1 MTRNKLLLAIDTQI
15 DFIAQHAALPVPGA
29 DQIVGPGI
37 TFLQNLD
44 RDQYAAALFTYDTH
58 SEKAYIGSP
67 ENLGDEAAGAPGFP
81 IHCIKGTVGW
91 ENVFLNDV
99 TQPLWNPPTS
109 AYLPPVLPVFTLEK
123 GVFDMWA
130 QDNLFVDSG
139 ECEYR
144 TELFTCDPDQN
155 VSIIDGTLQVPR
167 EQFRSEEH
175 TSELQ
180 SLMRISYAVFCLKKK
195 KTNSDTYKHHTKLH
209 C

>member
-1 MTRNKLLLAIDTQI
+1 MRISDWSSDVCSSDL
-15 DFIAQHAALPVPGA
+15 
-29 DQIVGPGI
+29 
-37 TFLQNLD
+37 
-44 RDQYAAALFTYDTH
+44 
-58 SEKAYIGSP
+58 

-144 TELFTCDPDQN
+144 TERTEARRVGKESVRKCR
-155 VSIIDGTLQVPR
+155 SSGTPY
-167 EQFRSEEH
+167 H
-175 TSELQ
+175 
-180 SLMRISYAVFCLKKK
+180 
-195 KTNSDTYKHHTKLH
+195 
-209 C
+209 